1 MNIDRMVMGA
11 AGTMTLIS
19 LFLSWVHSPFWLG
32 LTVLIGANMLQASI
46 TGFCP
51 AAKLFKLLGLK
62 PGRAFE

>member
-1 MNIDRMVMGA
+1 MNIDRLVMGT
-11 AGTMTLIS
+11 AGAMTLIS

-32 LTVLIGANMLQASI
+32 LTVFVGANLLQAAI

-51 AAKLFKLLGLK
+51 SAKLFKLLGVK

>member
-1 MNIDRMVMGA
+1 MNIDRLVMGT

-32 LTVLIGANMLQASI
+32 LTVLIGVNMFQSAI

-51 AAKLFKLLGLK
+51 AARLFKLLGVK

>member
-1 MNIDRMVMGA
+1 MNIDRLVMGT
-11 AGTMTLIS
+11 AGSLTLIS

-32 LTVLIGANMLQASI
+32 LTVLIGANMLQSAF

-51 AAKLFKLLGLK
+51 AAILFKFLRVK

>member
-1 MNIDRMVMGA
+1 MNIDRMVMGT

-32 LTVLIGANMLQASI
+32 LTVLIGANMLQAAI

-51 AAKLFKLLGLK
+51 SAKLFKFLRVK

>member
-1 MNIDRMVMGA
+1 MNIDRLVMGT

-32 LTVLIGANMLQASI
+32 LTVLIGINMLQSAI

-51 AAKLFKLLGLK
+51 AAKFFKLMGVK